1 MRILATIAV
10 LLLSLVGYSL
20 GNVLRFG
27 RKPVRKPVTGD
38 ILFVI
43 LMWTALIFGGGRLAM
58 GKGAWI
64 GIGIAA
70 GLVLGFLMSLVL
82 GYSKAEVLAAASAHP
97 SAPAAPR
104 KRFRA
109 WRDLSSK
116 LGTFQSQ
123 ILLGLLFLIV
133 FAPVSFGVKLFSD
146 PLHIKKSG
154 TDSHWVPKAPV
165 ASDIE
170 LFKKQS

>member
-1 MRILATIAV
+1 VKVLATIAV

-27 RKPVRKPVTGD
+27 RKPVRRPVTGD

-43 LMWTALIFGGGRLAM
+43 LMWAALIFAGSRLAM
-58 GKGAWI
+58 GKGLWI

-70 GLVLGFLMSLVL
+70 GLILGFLISLIL
-82 GYSKAEVLAAASAHP
+82 GYSRSEIQAAAHAHP
-97 SAPAAPR
+97 AAPTEPR

-109 WRDLSSK
+109 WRELSSK

-133 FAPVSFGVKLFSD
+133 FAPVALGVKLFSD

-154 TDSHWVPKAPV
+154 TDSHWLPKAPV

-170 LFKKQS
+170 LFKRQS

>member
-1 MRILATIAV
+1 MKVLATIAV

-27 RKPVRKPVTGD
+27 RKPVRKPVAGD
-38 ILFVI
+38 ILLVI
-43 LMWTALIFGGGRLAM
+43 LMWAALLFAGSRLAS
-58 GKGAWI
+58 GKWLML

-70 GLVLGFLMSLVL
+70 GIVLGFLMSLVL
-82 GYSKAEVLAAASAHP
+82 GYSKSEVQAAAHAHSA
-97 SAPAAPR
+97 APTEPR

-109 WRDLSSK
+109 WRDLSAK

-133 FAPVSFGVKLFSD
+133 FAPVALGVKLFSD

-154 TDSHWVPKAPV
+154 TDSHWSPKVPV

>member
-1 MRILATIAV
+1 MKVLATIAV

-27 RKPVRKPVTGD
+27 RKQVRKPVAGD
-38 ILFVI
+38 VLLVVLLWAALLF
-43 LMWTALIFGGGRLAM
+43 AGSRRAM
-58 GKGAWI
+58 GKGLMI

-70 GLVLGFLMSLVL
+70 GIVLGFLLSLVL
-82 GYSKAEVLAAASAHP
+82 GYAKSEVHAAAYAH
-97 SAPAAPR
+97 PAAPTESG

-109 WRDLSSK
+109 WRDLSAK

-123 ILLGLLFLIV
+123 IILGLLFLIV

-146 PLHIKKSG
+146 PLRIKKSG
-154 TDSHWVPKAPV
+154 KDSHWSPKAPV

-170 LFKKQS
+170 IFKRQS

>member
-1 MRILATIAV
+1 MNVLATIAV

-20 GNVLRFG
+20 GSVLRFG

-38 ILFVI
+38 ILAVI
-43 LMWTALIFGGGRLAM
+43 LIWAALIFGGSRLAT
-58 GKGAWI
+58 GKWALL
-64 GIGIAA
+64 GIGTAA
-70 GLVLGFLMSLVL
+70 GLVLGFLMSLLL
-82 GYSKAEVLAAASAHP
+82 GYSKSEARSAAQAH
-97 SAPAAPR
+97 PAAPTEPH

-109 WRDLSSK
+109 WRELSSK

-123 ILLGLLFLIV
+123 ILLGLLFLIA
-133 FAPVSFGVKLFSD
+133 FAPVSLGVKLFSD
-146 PLHIKKSG
+146 PLHIKKAG
-154 TDSHWVPKAPV
+154 TDSHWFPKAPV

>member
-1 MRILATIAV
+1 MEVLATIAV

-27 RKPVRKPVTGD
+27 RKPVRKPVAGDVLLVVLFWAALLFAGIRMATGKA
-38 ILFVI
+38 
-43 LMWTALIFGGGRLAM
+43 LM
-58 GKGAWI
+58 I

-70 GLVLGFLMSLVL
+70 GIVLGFLMSLVL
-82 GYSKAEVLAAASAHP
+82 GYSKSEAQAAAHAH
-97 SAPAAPR
+97 PAAPIGPP

-109 WRDLSSK
+109 WRELSSK

-123 ILLGLLFLIV
+123 IILGLLFLIV
-133 FAPVSFGVKLFSD
+133 FAPVSIGVKLFSD

-154 TDSHWVPKAPV
+154 TDSHWFPKAPV

>member
-1 MRILATIAV
+1 MKVLAVVAV

-27 RKPVRKPVTGD
+27 RKPVRKPVAGD
-38 ILFVI
+38 ILFVMI
-43 LMWTALIFGGGRLAM
+43 MWAALIFVGSRSAM
-58 GKGAWI
+58 GKGLMI

-82 GYSKAEVLAAASAHP
+82 GYSKSEIRAGAHIH
-97 SAPAAPR
+97 PAAPPGPR

-109 WRDLSSK
+109 WRELSSK

-133 FAPVSFGVKLFSD
+133 FAPVSLGVKLFSD

-154 TDSHWVPKAPV
+154 TDSHWFPKAPI
-165 ASDIE
+165 ASDLE

>member
-1 MRILATIAV
+1 VKVLATIAL

-27 RKPVRKPVTGD
+27 RKPVRKPVTWD

-43 LMWTALIFGGGRLAM
+43 LMWAALIFAWSRLAI
-58 GKGAWI
+58 GKGALL
-64 GIGIAA
+64 GVGIAA
-70 GLVLGFLMSLVL
+70 GIVLGFLMSLIL
-82 GYSKAEVLAAASAHP
+82 GYSKSEVQSAAQAHP
-97 SAPAAPR
+97 AMPTESR

-109 WRDLSSK
+109 WRELSAK

-133 FAPVSFGVKLFSD
+133 FAPVAFGVRLFSD

-154 TDSHWVPKAPV
+154 TDSHWFPKDPVP
-165 ASDIE
+165 SDIE
-170 LFKKQS
+170 LFKRQS

>member
-1 MRILATIAV
+1 VKVLATIAV

-27 RKPVRKPVTGD
+27 KRPVRKPVAGD
-38 ILFVI
+38 ILFVL
-43 LMWTALIFGGGRLAM
+43 LMWAAVIFTRSRLPVSKWLMLA
-58 GKGAWI
+58 AW
-64 GIGIAA
+64 IAA
-70 GLVLGFLMSLVL
+70 GIVLGYLMSLLL
-82 GYSKAEVLAAASAHP
+82 GYSKSEKRAASQAH
-97 SAPAAPR
+97 PAAPGEVR
-104 KRFRA
+104 KRFQA
-109 WRDLSSK
+109 WREQSAK

-133 FAPVSFGVKLFSD
+133 FAPVALGVKLFSD

-154 TDSHWVPKAPV
+154 TNSQWLPKKPV

-170 LFKKQS
+170 LFKRQS

>member
-1 MRILATIAV
+1 M

-27 RKPVRKPVTGD
+27 RKPVRKPVTVD

-43 LMWTALIFGGGRLAM
+43 LMWAALFFAGSRLAI
-58 GKGAWI
+58 GKWGLL
-64 GIGIAA
+64 GVGIAA
-70 GLVLGFLMSLVL
+70 GIVLGFLMSLIR
-82 GYSKAEVLAAASAHP
+82 GYSKSEVQSAAQAH
-97 SAPAAPR
+97 PAAPTESR

-109 WRDLSSK
+109 WRELSAK

-123 ILLGLLFLIV
+123 IILGLLFLIV
-133 FAPVSFGVKLFSD
+133 FAPVAVGVKLFSD

-154 TDSHWVPKAPV
+154 ADSQWHPKKRV

-170 LFKKQS
+170 LFKRQS